1 MSTLKLYSLQE
12 VADTLR
18 VTRQTIYN
26 YLTAGKIKAVKMGK
40 EYRVDE
46 KELQRILKNGLNSK

>member
-1 MSTLKLYSLQE
+1 MDNKLYTLQE
-12 VADTLR
+12 IADTLR
-18 VTRQTIYN
+18 VSRQTIYN

-46 KELQRILKNGLNSK
+46 KEFKRILEEGLNSK